1 MKVETNNI
9 TPAQSIPGSDK
20 GTGVSTNNRILE
32 DQSLVQG
39 ATVTSQPPAG
49 ASGAPEIPSPDEAA
63 QVGLPSFGNG
73 QAVDMQQ
80 LLMWIATM
88 AAEYIKQQ
96 TELNQTR
103 QKAVESGFNASI
115 EAANKNYD
123 KNMTQAIVGIVG
135 ASVSLASAGFSAYK
149 LGTVASDVKGLSAL
163 TVDGQKSAL
172 DAATR
177 KIDYATQL
185 GQSVNAIASG
195 ASSAANSIGGV
206 VSAGQELDAK
216 RQEALSQ
223 LIAKTA
229 DSISNNEGS
238 TRQIIDKFVNDL
250 MAMLKNF
257 YASTTR

>member
-9 TPAQSIPGSDK
+9 TPTQSIPGSDK

-49 ASGAPEIPSPDEAA
+49 ASGAPEIPSPDSAA

-73 QAVDMQQ
+73 QVVDMQQ
-80 LLMWIATM
+80 LLMWIANM

-103 QKAVESGFNASI
+103 QKAVESGFDASI
-115 EAANKNYD
+115 EAANKNFD

-135 ASVSLASAGFSAYK
+135 ASVSLAGAGFSAFT
-149 LGTVASDVKGLSAL
+149 LGSVASDVKSLSGLDVASA
-163 TVDGQKSAL
+163 DFKF
-172 DAATR
+172 ATA
-177 KIDYATQL
+177 KIDSATQM
-185 GQSVNAIASG
+185 GQTANAFASG

-216 RQEALSQ
+216 RQEALSG

-250 MAMLKNF
+250 MATLKNF
-257 YASTTR
+257 YASTAR

>member
-9 TPAQSIPGSDK
+9 TPTQSIPGSDK

-49 ASGAPEIPSPDEAA
+49 ASGAPEIPSPDSAA

-73 QAVDMQQ
+73 QVVDMQQ
-80 LLMWIATM
+80 LLMWIANM

-103 QKAVESGFNASI
+103 QKAVESGFDASI
-115 EAANKNYD
+115 EAANKNFD

-135 ASVSLASAGFSAYK
+135 ASVSLAGAGFSAFT
-149 LGTVASDVKGLSAL
+149 LGNVASDVKSLSGLDVASA
-163 TVDGQKSAL
+163 DFKSA
-172 DAATR
+172 TTN
-177 KIDYATQL
+177 IDYATQM
-185 GQSVNAIASG
+185 GQTANAFASG
-195 ASSAANSIGGV
+195 FSSATNSIGGV

-216 RQEALSQ
+216 KQEALSG

-250 MAMLKNF
+250 MATLKNF
-257 YASTTR
+257 YASTAR

>member
-9 TPAQSIPGSDK
+9 TPTQSIPGSDK

-49 ASGAPEIPSPDEAA
+49 ATGAPEIPSPHEAA

-73 QAVDMQQ
+73 QVVDMQQ
-80 LLMWIATM
+80 LLMWIANM

-115 EAANKNYD
+115 EAANKNFD

-135 ASVSLASAGFSAYK
+135 ASVSLAGAGFSAFT
-149 LGTVASDVKGLSAL
+149 LGSAASDVKSLS
-163 TVDGQKSAL
+163 TFEVGSA
-172 DAATR
+172 DFKAATA
-177 KIDYATQL
+177 KLDYATQM
-185 GQSVNAIASG
+185 GQTVNAMASG
-195 ASSAANSIGGV
+195 VSSATNSIGGV

-216 RQEALSQ
+216 KQEALAG

-250 MAMLKNF
+250 MATLKNF
-257 YASTTR
+257 YASTAR

>member
-9 TPAQSIPGSDK
+9 TPTQSIPGSDK

-49 ASGAPEIPSPDEAA
+49 ASGAPEIPSPREAA

-73 QAVDMQQ
+73 QVVDMQQ
-80 LLMWIATM
+80 LLMWIANM

-115 EAANKNYD
+115 EAANKNFD
-123 KNMTQAIVGIVG
+123 KNITQAIVGIVG
-135 ASVSLASAGFSAYK
+135 ASVSLAGSGFAAYT
-149 LGTVASDVKGLSAL
+149 LGNVASDVGTL
-163 TVDGQKSAL
+163 
-172 DAATR
+172 AAGATTGIE
-177 KIDYATQL
+177 KATQVA
-185 GQSVNAIASG
+185 QTANTIASG
-195 ASSAANSIGGV
+195 VSSAISSIGGV

-216 RQEALSQ
+216 KQEALSQ

-250 MAMLKNF
+250 MATLKNF

>member
-9 TPAQSIPGSDK
+9 TPTQSIPGSDK

-49 ASGAPEIPSPDEAA
+49 ASGAPEIPSPGSAA

-73 QAVDMQQ
+73 QVVDMQQ
-80 LLMWIATM
+80 LLMWIANM

-115 EAANKNYD
+115 EAANKNFD

-135 ASVSLASAGFSAYK
+135 ASVSLAGAGFSAFK
-149 LGTVASDVKGLSAL
+149 LSGATAGTMDAVKA
-163 TVDGQKSAL
+163 TVETA
-172 DAATR
+172 
-177 KIDYATQL
+177 
-185 GQSVNAIASG
+185 NAIASG
-195 ASSAANSIGGV
+195 FSSATNSIGGV

-216 RQEALSQ
+216 KQEALSQ

-250 MAMLKNF
+250 MATLKNF
-257 YASTTR
+257 YASTAR

>member
-9 TPAQSIPGSDK
+9 TPTQSIPGSDK

-49 ASGAPEIPSPDEAA
+49 ASGAPEIPSPDSAA

-73 QAVDMQQ
+73 QVVDMQQ
-80 LLMWIATM
+80 LLMWIANM

-103 QKAVESGFNASI
+103 QKAVESGFDASI
-115 EAANKNYD
+115 EAANKNFD

-135 ASVSLASAGFSAYK
+135 ASVSLAGAGFSAFK
-149 LGTVASDVKGLSAL
+149 LSGATAGTMDAVKT
-163 TVDGQKSAL
+163 TVETA
-172 DAATR
+172 
-177 KIDYATQL
+177 
-185 GQSVNAIASG
+185 NAFASG
-195 ASSAANSIGGV
+195 VSSATNSIGGV

-216 RQEALSQ
+216 KQEALSG

-250 MAMLKNF
+250 MATLKNF
-257 YASTTR
+257 YASTAR

>member
-1 MKVETNNI
+1 MKVGTNNI
-9 TPAQSIPGSDK
+9 TPTQSIPGSDK

-49 ASGAPEIPSPDEAA
+49 ASGAPEIPSPGSAA

-73 QAVDMQQ
+73 QVVDMQQ
-80 LLMWIATM
+80 LLMWIANM

-103 QKAVESGFNASI
+103 QKAVESGFDASI
-115 EAANKNYD
+115 EAANKNFD

-135 ASVSLASAGFSAYK
+135 ASVSLAGAGFSAFK
-149 LGTVASDVKGLSAL
+149 LSGATAGTMDAVKA
-163 TVDGQKSAL
+163 TVETA
-172 DAATR
+172 
-177 KIDYATQL
+177 
-185 GQSVNAIASG
+185 NAIASG
-195 ASSAANSIGGV
+195 FSSATNSIGGV

-216 RQEALSQ
+216 KQEALSQ

-257 YASTTR
+257 YASTAR

>member
-9 TPAQSIPGSDK
+9 TPTQSIPGSDK

-49 ASGAPEIPSPDEAA
+49 ASGAPEIPSPDSAA

-73 QAVDMQQ
+73 QVVDMQQ
-80 LLMWIATM
+80 LLMWIANM

-103 QKAVESGFNASI
+103 QKAVESGFDASI

-123 KNMTQAIVGIVG
+123 KNMTQASVGIGG

-149 LGTVASDVKGLSAL
+149 LGTVASDVKSLSGLAGSENKVAFEAATL
-163 TVDGQKSAL
+163 KIKSA
-172 DAATR
+172 TG
-177 KIDYATQL
+177 L
-185 GQSVNAIASG
+185 GETANAIASG
-195 ASSAANSIGGV
+195 FSSATNSIGGV

-216 RQEALSQ
+216 KQEALSQ

-250 MAMLKNF
+250 MATLKNF
-257 YASTTR
+257 YASTAR